1 MSIRLWLAA
10 MLPSLIMLSQ
20 LGTLR
25 LPIIT
30 LGHRGDRLK
39 IITRLEKRTD
49 ILHLVF
55 LGENILFKE
64 SPPSIMVT
72 RNSNWSTEILWYG
85 TGYAKEKMLSPPKH
99 PSWGSL
105 HCWFCLKL
113 LKNLFSFFLFF
124 YSSFHVPDSGVS
136 EQFLRIFPTLALVN
150 IAQIQKNTIL
160 LTLTSVNIFAKNEFE
175 EEIFYVIFFLF
186 IHYYYLPFL
195 DGSKKTLHDIFA
207 FNNNRPQIEHIT

>member
-150 IAQIQKNTIL
+150 IAQIQKKYDTPDSDVSEYFRKKWIWRRNFL
-160 LTLTSVNIFAKNEFE
+160 CH
-175 EEIFYVIFFLF
+175 FFLV
-186 IHYYYLPFL
+186 YPLL
-195 DGSKKTLHDIFA
+195 LFA
-207 FNNNRPQIEHIT
+207 LFRWK